1 MKIITRQS
9 VLAVLTDEW
18 GDYVSE
24 FHGLSPEAQA
34 AFLKKQG
41 YQRFADLLA
50 HIVAWWEVGL
60 KVIEDYRIDPDS
72 KQPEIDVDPFN
83 ARAVEKVR
91 NATEDEGIV
100 TFEKMRRKFVDSV
113 NNLSEKDFQ
122 DERIVNQ
129 IKMELINHLE
139 DHRIQ

>member
-1 MKIITRQS
+1 MERITRQD
-9 VLAVLTDEW
+9 VLAVLTKEW
-18 GDYVSE
+18 GNYVSK
-24 FHGLSPEAQA
+24 FQGLSPEAQA

-41 YQRFADLLA
+41 YQRLADLLS

-60 KVIEDYRIDPDS
+60 QAIENFRTDPDY
-72 KQPEIDVDPFN
+72 KYPETNMDAFN

-91 NATEDEGIV
+91 NLTDYDVIQA
-100 TFEKMRRKFVDSV
+100 FEKMRRKFVDCV
-113 NNLSEKDFQ
+113 TNLSEDDFQ
-122 DERIVNQ
+122 NEKIVNQ